1 MNVQKKIV
9 RLICFKS
16 YTDQSEPLFLDLK
29 ILNIYKINDY
39 IYVVYS
45 CIVLIIVK
53 IYQTSIVITLSKIMN
68 FTAIIHV
75 IPPSYT
81 LATKELITANI
92 LSSTKA
98 SLYGIG
104 RIVLMKISKILIHI
118 SLLRKKQNYII

>member
-1 MNVQKKIV
+1 M
-9 RLICFKS
+9 
-16 YTDQSEPLFLDLK
+16 T
-29 ILNIYKINDY
+29 

-53 IYQTSIVITLSKIMN
+53 IYQTSIVITLSKIVN
-68 FTAIIHV
+68 FTAIIQG

-81 LATKELITANI
+81 LATKERITANI

-98 SLYGIG
+98 SLYGI
-104 RIVLMKISKILIHI
+104 VLMKMSKILFHI

>member
-1 MNVQKKIV
+1 M
-9 RLICFKS
+9 
-16 YTDQSEPLFLDLK
+16 
-29 ILNIYKINDY
+29 
-39 IYVVYS
+39 YVVYS

-75 IPPSYT
+75 IPPSYM

-92 LSSTKA
+92 LTSTKA
-98 SLYGIG
+98 SLYGI
-104 RIVLMKISKILIHI
+104 VLIKISKILIHI

>member
-1 MNVQKKIV
+1 M
-9 RLICFKS
+9 
-16 YTDQSEPLFLDLK
+16 T
-29 ILNIYKINDY
+29 

-53 IYQTSIVITLSKIMN
+53 IYQTSVVITLSKIIN

-98 SLYGIG
+98 SLYGI
-104 RIVLMKISKILIHI
+104 VLMKILKILIHI